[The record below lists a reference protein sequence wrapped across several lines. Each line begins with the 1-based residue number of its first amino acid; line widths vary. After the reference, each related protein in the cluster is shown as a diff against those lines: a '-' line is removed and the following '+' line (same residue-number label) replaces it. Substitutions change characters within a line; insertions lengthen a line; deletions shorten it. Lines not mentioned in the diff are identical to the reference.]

1 MKISILHWI
10 NLALAIL
17 LLILGIFTIVSG
29 NIVLGIPH
37 ILVAVFNMYVFLA
50 AVACWW
56 HDSDMV
62 LDKFVFTCPK
72 CGAKQ
77 IPSFW
82 EWFFVPH
89 ISSMRYLKCQNKEC
103 GKHVWMRRK

>member
-10 NLALAIL
+10 NLILSIL
-17 LLILGIFTIVSG
+17 LSALSIINFTVG
-29 NIVLGIPH
+29 NIGFGIADS
-37 ILVAVFNMYVFLA
+37 IIALFNLYVFLS
-50 AVACWW
+50 AVARWW
-56 HDSDMV
+56 HDSDIV

-89 ISSMRYLKCQNKEC
+89 IFSTRYLKCQNKGC
-103 GKHVWMRRK
+103 GKHAWMRRK

>member
-1 MKISILHWI
+1 MILSILHWM
-10 NLALAIL
+10 N
-17 LLILGIFTIVSG
+17 LILGILLTALGIVNFTLG
-29 NIVLGIPH
+29 NIGLGIAD
-37 ILVAVFNMYVFLA
+37 IIIALFNLYVFLS
-50 AVACWW
+50 AVARWW
-56 HDSDMV
+56 YTADIVH
-62 LDKFVFTCPK
+62 DKFVFTCPK

-89 ISSMRYLKCQNKEC
+89 IFSTRYLKCQNKEC

>member
-1 MKISILHWI
+1 MKISILNWI
-10 NLALAIL
+10 NLVLAIL
-17 LLILGIFTIVSG
+17 LLTLGVFNIIFGNITLGIADI
-29 NIVLGIPH
+29 IAAVLNACI
-37 ILVAVFNMYVFLA
+37 FLA
-50 AVACWW
+50 AVARWW
-56 HDSDMV
+56 HSSDMV
-62 LDKFVFTCPK
+62 IDKFVFTCPK

>member
-10 NLALAIL
+10 NLVLAIL
-17 LLILGIFTIVSG
+17 LLVLGVFNIIFGNIILGIIDIFI
-29 NIVLGIPH
+29 
-37 ILVAVFNMYVFLA
+37 AVFNMYVFLA
-50 AVACWW
+50 AVARWW
-56 HDSDMV
+56 HASDMV
-62 LDKFVFTCPK
+62 IDKFVFTCPK

-89 ISSMRYLKCQNKEC
+89 IFSTRYLKCQNKEC